1 MARTVGTMPPA
12 TLHRRL
18 VAGLPAVLTIA
29 IAGCCCSAPP
39 APVRPAR
46 TQMEAAGALALD
58 PTVPAAVA
66 AERSDTST
74 LFLMRHVD
82 FHVGEGVVLRV
93 RRLDGAM
100 RSLRPGE
107 PIVFDDKRSFVIH
120 VDWAE
125 VGLTG
130 ADLTNLMNGYVF
142 NYRGAPLR
150 NLVVRPDR
158 GQIHLRGILHKVVD
172 IPFEIA
178 STAAVMPDG
187 RLRLHPTDVK
197 ICSID
202 GDGLMRALGIKLDKL
217 LDLSKAK
224 GVAVKG
230 NDLYLEPTRV
240 IPPPAIEGR
249 LTGVR
254 VEGDQFVQTFGDAPG
269 PEPTALPDPSA
280 ANYMRFRG
288 GTLRFGKL
296 FMVHA
301 DMQIIDQ
308 EPSDPFDF
316 SIDDYNTQLVAGY
329 SRNTPTLGLKVYMP
343 DLNKVGKP
351 AATVATH

>member
-1 MARTVGTMPPA
+1 MARP
-12 TLHRRL
+12 L
-18 VAGLPAVLTIA
+18 VASLLAALPAA
-29 IAGCCCSAPP
+29 IAGCCCSTP

-46 TQMEAAGALALD
+46 VAMQAAAGALALD
-58 PTVPAAVA
+58 PAVPAAVA

-93 RRLDGAM
+93 RRLDGEM

-120 VDWAE
+120 IGWAE

-150 NLVVRPDR
+150 NLVVRPD
-158 GQIHLRGILHKVVD
+158 GSQIHLRGILHKVVD
-172 IPFEIA
+172 IPFEIV
-178 STAAVMPDG
+178 SSGSVTPDG
-187 RLRLHPTDVK
+187 RLRLHPTNVK

-202 GDGLMRALGIKLDKL
+202 GGGLMRALGIKLESL

-224 GVAVKG
+224 GVTVKG
-230 NDLYLEPTRV
+230 NDLYIEPTRV

-249 LTGVR
+249 LTNVR
-254 VEGDQFVQTFGDAPG
+254 VEGDQLVQTFGDAPG
-269 PEPTALPDPSA
+269 PEPTNLPDPTA

-308 EPSDPFDF
+308 DPSDPFDF
-316 SIDDYNTQLVAGY
+316 SIDEYNTQLVAGF

-343 DLNKVGKP
+343 DLNDVGKP
-351 AATVATH
+351 AAAVAAH